1 MQKLFSKLFVGTS
14 TGNRKTFSYSRT
26 AAVGK
31 MGKKKM
37 FCFFQSFFFFHV
49 VNCHHAHQ
57 QLHSTIDLRSRHRIN
72 QRSAR
77 FVSDKASE
85 GGSRRYRVDPS
96 SRGRKVARGVLH
108 SSPNPAKSFLF
119 CFCRAFHAA
128 FFSYGV
134 VRYGAVLPN
143 RTAPYDFASNKTAPH
158 RTASHLRIKK
168 KKKTLPHRTAPHRDS
183 KRQSAPNRTVRI
195 SQK

>member
-49 VNCHHAHQ
+49 VIFHHAHQ

-108 SSPNPAKSFLF
+108 SSPNPAKSCFVFAGLFTLRFFLTVW
-119 CFCRAFHAA
+119 C
-128 FFSYGV
+128 GT
-134 VRYGAVLPN
+134 VRFY
-143 RTAPYDFASNKTAPH
+143 RTAPH
-158 RTASHLRIKK
+158 RMILLLTKL
-168 KKKTLPHRTAPHRDS
+168 HRTAPHRDS

>member
-1 MQKLFSKLFVGTS
+1 MLTETLSCKNSFPNYLLEQAPE
-14 TGNRKTFSYSRT
+14 TGRHSRIL
-26 AAVGK
+26 VPPLWEK
-31 MGKKKM
+31 WEKKK
-37 FCFFQSFFFFHV
+37 CFVFFKAFFFHV

-119 CFCRAFHAA
+119 CFCRDFHAA

-134 VRYGAVLPN
+134 VRYSAVLPN
-143 RTAPYDFASNKTAPH
+143 RTAPYVFASNKTAPH

-168 KKKTLPHRTAPHRDS
+168 KKINPTAPHRTAP
-183 KRQSAPNRTVRI
+183 
-195 SQK
+195 